1 MDEDLPAVTV
11 SAEFVVTSGV
21 APAVRVRL
29 LDLAEQL
36 AEDFGAEIIDSG
48 VN

>member
-1 MDEDLPAVTV
+1 MDENQPAVTV
-11 SAEFVVTSGV
+11 SAEFLVTSGV

-29 LDLAEQL
+29 LDLAEGL

-48 VN
+48 VK

>member
-1 MDEDLPAVTV
+1 MDENLAAVTV
-11 SAEFVVTSGV
+11 SADFVVTSGV

-36 AEDFGAEIIDSG
+36 AADFGDEIIDSG
-48 VN
+48 VK